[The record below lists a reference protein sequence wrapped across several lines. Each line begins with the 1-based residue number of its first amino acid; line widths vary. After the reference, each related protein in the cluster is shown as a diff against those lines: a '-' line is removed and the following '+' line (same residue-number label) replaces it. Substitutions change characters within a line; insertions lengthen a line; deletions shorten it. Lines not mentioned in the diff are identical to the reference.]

1 MDYGYLKRQ
10 RAATPK
16 QVHHQ
21 VLVACNTIESG
32 GASLMVTPRTH
43 HVNNQRMDE
52 MTAPEIAEY
61 EATKAGKVW
70 SRKLAEEWG
79 PELGEGG
86 MEVLL
91 EEGDLVAFDT
101 MTVR

>member
-16 QVHHQ
+16 HVHYQ